1 MPTVWGFVAIT
12 QLGVVNSVVYKIRR
26 RYYGNAPIHPVLNG
40 VVAVKMPLLERK
52 YIIRYGKEKC
62 MYEYEK
68 LLYDVQ
74 K

>member
-12 QLGVVNSVVYKIRR
+12 QLGVVNSDLDNIGR
-26 RYYGNAPIHPVLNG
+26 RYCENTPNCPVF
-40 VVAVKMPLLERK
+40 ERGCGGK
-52 YIIRYGKEKC
+52 NRHFREEYLIRYGKEKC
-62 MYEYEK
+62 TYEYEK